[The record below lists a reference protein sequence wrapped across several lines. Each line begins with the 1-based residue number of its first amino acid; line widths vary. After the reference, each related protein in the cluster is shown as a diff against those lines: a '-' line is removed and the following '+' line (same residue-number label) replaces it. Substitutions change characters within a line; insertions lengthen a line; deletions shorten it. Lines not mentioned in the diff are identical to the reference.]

1 MADFKATFSE
11 EAAEFKTNFTETINT
26 GGSVSGVSSV
36 NGKTGAVIIVAADVG
51 AYTKEQ
57 TDKLGNEIVKSI
69 YEALEAGYY
78 TSIQSD
84 ERFANK
90 EEVPKKISDLVDDT
104 IENPVAV
111 AHSALQTNNAN
122 EAIIANKAIFD
133 NEGNMIHITYA
144 TKAEL
149 LEAIGEALEGDY

>member
-1 MADFKATFSE
+1 MDNIKIMGNSVATTMPFP
-11 EAAEFKTNFTETINT
+11 
-26 GGSVSGVSSV
+26 
-36 NGKTGAVIIVAADVG
+36 D
-51 AYTKEQ
+51 
-57 TDKLGNEIVKSI
+57 
-69 YEALEAGYY
+69 
-78 TSIQSD
+78 
-84 ERFANK
+84 
-90 EEVPKKISDLVDDT
+90 VPKKISDLVDDT

-149 LEAIGEALEGDY
+149 TEAIGEALEGDY

>member
-36 NGKTGAVIIVAADVG
+36 NGKTGAVILIAADVG

-57 TDKLGNEIVKSI
+57 TDELGNEIVKSI

-104 IENPVAV
+104 SPGIYSIGYAKQCDT
-111 AHSALQTNNAN
+111 ADKAYTDGNNK
-122 EAIIANKAIFD
+122 IITD
-133 NEGNMIHITYA
+133 TYA

-149 LEAIGEALEGDY
+149 AEAIGEALEGDY